1 MRIDSIDVLEVCG
14 TQRDLEEQYPAK
26 EQMQRGNRKMDPV
39 GFEIE
44 AVSGMVRR
52 ESQFQVSGL
61 KPEAENH
68 PGAFIIQMDFE

>member
-1 MRIDSIDVLEVCG
+1 
-14 TQRDLEEQYPAK
+14 
-26 EQMQRGNRKMDPV
+26 
-39 GFEIE
+39 IE